1 MSGPLIFTGMLTND
15 GNNELKIED
24 YLDFKIRDL
33 IIHNIPLS
41 ISNTMTTLKTIGK
54 ILNPY
59 FHSALTPTLSHIAIQ
74 LNVENTKDVFII
86 EYGQYYSKNSNL
98 KESIFSSSKSSKEP
112 RKSLNK
118 NDYYYINDI
127 DGARLTKFSYE
138 FIKSY
143 NDYDEYMPKII
154 TKIIAKEFYNTFYE
168 GIFQGDSFSDSFNN
182 FFRVECDVKNKISLR
197 ELCDNFKGEKW
208 LAKKYNV
215 AFHNCQNFGAEVVK
229 ILKAIRIHEL
239 DKVRIA
245 EKNYL
250 PSCIIKVLWQNEKLS
265 LTNTLGRIPV
275 FGFFYDL
282 YKCTRKEFG
291 EHQEKHN

>member
-143 NDYDEYMPKII
+143 NNSGESIPKII
-154 TKIIAKEFYNTFYE
+154 SKIIAEEFYNVTYSE
-168 GIFQGDSFSDSFNN
+168 TYYANSFADMANN
-182 FFRVECDVKNKISLR
+182 FYRVECDVKNKISLR
-197 ELCDNFKGEKW
+197 ELCNNFKGEKW
-208 LAKKYNV
+208 LANKYNV
-215 AFHNCQNFGAEVVK
+215 AFHNCQHFGAEVVK
-229 ILKAIRIHEL
+229 ILKAIRINEC
-239 DKVRIA
+239 DKVRVA
-245 EKNYL
+245 EKFLL
-250 PSCIIKVLWQNEKLS
+250 PSCIIKILWQNEKLS
-265 LTNTLGRIPV
+265 LTNTLGRIPI
-275 FGFFYDL
+275 FGIFYDL
-282 YKCTRKEFG
+282 YKCSRNEFG
-291 EHQEKHN
+291 KHQKKHN